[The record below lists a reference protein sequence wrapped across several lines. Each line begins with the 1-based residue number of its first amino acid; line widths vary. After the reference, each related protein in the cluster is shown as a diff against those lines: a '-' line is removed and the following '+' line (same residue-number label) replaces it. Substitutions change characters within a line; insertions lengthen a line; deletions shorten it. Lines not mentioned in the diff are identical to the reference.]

1 MRGQSLAVAQRAPP
15 PGIGPGGTGVP
26 TTTAE
31 SRADIYSRI
40 NTEIVAAIEAG
51 AGEWHMPWHH
61 NGGSIARPTNVASG
75 KPYRGINTLA
85 LWIAAQ
91 SRGYASG
98 IWGTYPQWQALGA
111 QVRKGE
117 RSTAITFWKRIG
129 AAKDEQ
135 DVDDGD
141 DRPRFIARGY
151 AVFNRSQVDS
161 YEPPAVD
168 ALPEVARIPH
178 AEAFIAALG
187 IPATLDADAA
197 YYRIDLDR
205 IFMPAFASFADPI
218 SYIGTY
224 IHEAA
229 HAAGAKHRL
238 DRDFSTRF
246 SREAL
251 AVEELVAELTAGYVL
266 ADLGLAHHPRPDHA
280 AYIASWLKL
289 LNDDPRAV
297 FTAASKAQQTADWM
311 HAQQPRPAPS

>member
-1 MRGQSLAVAQRAPP
+1 M
-15 PGIGPGGTGVP
+15 
-26 TTTAE
+26 TAE
-31 SRADIYSRI
+31 TRADIYSRI
-40 NTEIVAAIEAG
+40 TAEIVAAIEAG
-51 AGEWHMPWHH
+51 AGERHMPWHH
-61 NGGSIARPTNVASG
+61 RGGSIARPANVASS

-98 IWGTYPQWQALGA
+98 IWGTYRQWQALGA

-117 RSTAITFWKRIG
+117 RSTAIIFWKRIG

-135 DVDDGD
+135 EVDHAD
-141 DRPRFIARGY
+141 DQHRFIARGY
-151 AVFNRSQVDS
+151 AVFNRTQVDG

-168 ALPEVARIPH
+168 ALPEAMRIPR

-205 IFMPAFASFADPI
+205 IFMPALASFEDPI
-218 SYIGTY
+218 SYIATY
-224 IHEAA
+224 VHEAG
-229 HAAGAKHRL
+229 HATGAKHRL
-238 DRDFSTRF
+238 DRDFTIRF

-289 LNDDPRAV
+289 LKNDPRAV
-297 FTAASKAQQTADWM
+297 FTAASKAQQAADWM